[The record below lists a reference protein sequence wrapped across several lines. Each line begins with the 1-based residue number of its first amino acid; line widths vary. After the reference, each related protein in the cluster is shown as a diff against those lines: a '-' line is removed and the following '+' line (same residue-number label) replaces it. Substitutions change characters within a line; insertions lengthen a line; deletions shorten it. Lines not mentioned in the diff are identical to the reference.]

1 MRDRKEVDL
10 DGRKRRKEL
19 GGVTMEET
27 VILLSCVCVC
37 VCVHVQWSEK
47 NLTGITTT

>member
-27 VILLSCVCVC
+27 VILLSCVCV
-37 VCVHVQWSEK
+37 WGGGGGESIFNDK
-47 NLTGITTT
+47 KK